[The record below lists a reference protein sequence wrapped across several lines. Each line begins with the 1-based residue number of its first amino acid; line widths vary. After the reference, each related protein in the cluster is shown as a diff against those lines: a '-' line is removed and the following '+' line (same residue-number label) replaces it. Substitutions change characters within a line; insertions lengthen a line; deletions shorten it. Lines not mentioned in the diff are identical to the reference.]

1 MLPQQ
6 FQKITTNGVK
16 GMILARLDTG
26 PVAWVGRVSMRVTS
40 DQAVEEYGWLGA
52 APALREFIGGRTP
65 AELRENSFQI
75 SNKDYEGSITF
86 KSKDMRRDKLGMIQV
101 RVNQLSDRA
110 TDHPAKLLSTLI
122 VNGESQI
129 CYDGQFFFDT
139 DHEEGDSGVQSNDIT
154 RPIVNK
160 DEPTPDEMAKSIMA
174 CIQAM
179 YGFKDDRGEPMN
191 QSAMEFDVMVPT
203 TYMEPTLTAV
213 TALLGEAGRSAI
225 IPALSGKFTI
235 NVVVNPRLP
244 WTDKFA
250 VFRTDEAAKSFI
262 LQEEDIPD
270 VIALGEGSEYEQL
283 NKEQLFG
290 VDWTGNTGY
299 GYWQFACLMTH
310 TTTP

>member
-26 PVAWVGRVSMRVTS
+26 PAAWIGRVAMRITS

-65 AELRENSFQI
+65 AELKENSFTI
-75 SNKDYEGSITF
+75 SNKDYEGSITIR
-86 KSKDMRRDKLGMIQV
+86 SKDMRRDKLGMIV
-101 RVNQLSDRA
+101 IRVNQLSDRA
-110 TDHPAKLLSTLI
+110 MDHPAKLLSVLI
-122 VNGESQI
+122 LNGESQL
-129 CYDGQFFFDT
+129 CYDGQYFFDT
-139 DHEEGDSGVQSNDIT
+139 DHEEGDSGVQSNDLT
-154 RPIVNK
+154 RAIAAAA
-160 DEPTPDEMAKSIMA
+160 DPTSDEMAKSIMK
-174 CIQAM
+174 CIEAM

-203 TYMEPTLTAV
+203 SYMEATLTAV
-213 TALLGEAGRSAI
+213 TALLGEAGKSAI
-225 IPALSGKFTI
+225 IPALRDRFTI
-235 NVVVNPRLP
+235 NVVINPRLT
-244 WTDKFA
+244 WTDKF
-250 VFRTDEAAKSFI
+250 VVMRTDEAAKAFI

-270 VIALGEGSEYEQL
+270 VVALGEGTEYEQL
-283 NKEQLFG
+283 NREQLFG

-310 TTTP
+310 TTAP